1 MGPLRF
7 SGTPQTRVF
16 QLTALV
22 ALPLT
27 LLLPLVLPAFAAT
40 ELLVW
45 ATFGLAFNLLLGYT
59 GLLSFGHA
67 LYFGFGGYTLTLLLI
82 HLKIPVLL
90 GLLAGM
96 AVGGATALIVGLV
109 GIHRIGVYF
118 AMLTLAAGQV
128 GFFVTMTWTSFTGG
142 DNGLSVPR
150 PPIVIP
156 AVGRIDI
163 NPPLNYY
170 YFVLTCFLITFF
182 FFRRIA
188 DSPFGRVLQGIRE
201 NELRARCLGVDVE
214 RFKLLAFVLSG
225 TFAGLAGGLHAML
238 VKFMH
243 PDSVKWTTS
252 GDVVVITVIGG
263 ARSIFG
269 PLFGSGVF
277 ITLSDYIPKICSEWS
292 GSQLCDRWWLILGAI
307 FILFMLFLRE
317 GVWGRIEMAL
327 EARTRRALARRKA
340 RAQELSVAPLTGAA
354 DRGSP
359 PGRG

>member
-1 MGPLRF
+1 MKLSRD
-7 SGTPQTRVF
+7 PQNRVF
-16 QLTALV
+16 QITALV

-27 LLLPLVLPAFAAT
+27 LALPLVLPAFAAA

-45 ATFGLAFNLLLGYT
+45 AIFGLAFNLLLGYT

-82 HLKIPVLL
+82 HLKIPLLL
-90 GLLAGM
+90 GLLAAM

-128 GFFVTMTWTSFTGG
+128 GFFVAITWTSFTGG

-150 PPIVIP
+150 PPVVIP
-156 AVGRIDI
+156 GVGRIEI

-170 YFVLTCFLITFF
+170 YFVLACFLITFF

-201 NELRARCLGVDVE
+201 NELRARCLGIDVE

-225 TFAGLAGGLHAML
+225 TFAGLAGSLHAML

-269 PLFGSGVF
+269 PLFGSAIF
-277 ITLSDYIPKICSEWS
+277 ISLSDYIPKVCSEWT

-307 FILFMLFLRE
+307 FVLFMLFLRE
-317 GVWGRIEMAL
+317 GVWGRLEVAL
-327 EARTRRALARRKA
+327 EARARRTLTRTNAA
-340 RAQELSVAPLTGAA
+340 RDQASVAPLADAAA
-354 DRGSP
+354 DRSSRR
-359 PGRG
+359 GRP